1 MNLANLATFL
11 DGGRVVFSLVIA
23 LGFLRLGRVTHDRLY
38 YAFSV
43 AFVLMAVSSTFIG
56 LGVALG
62 DWSALAFLPR
72 LLAFGGIIWAIVD
85 KNRRS
90 ASDTMG

>member
-1 MNLANLATFL
+1 MSLVSVASFL

-23 LGFLRLGRVTHDRLY
+23 VAFLRLGRVTHDRLY
-38 YAFSV
+38 YAFSGS
-43 AFVLMAVSSTFIG
+43 FLLMAVSSTFIG

-62 DWSALAFLPR
+62 DWSVLAFLPR
-72 LLAFGGIIWAIVD
+72 LLAFLVIIWAIVD

-90 ASDTMG
+90 GSDTME